1 VIVARGRG
9 LPAAAFG
16 PARRAQLAAVA
27 AYLLALLYLL
37 GVVVVTAVEMAALL
51 HGGPPPQDSLAV
63 RALVKNLVNP
73 AMSVGL
79 AACVVYMAHAR
90 RRR

>member
-1 VIVARGRG
+1 MMAKGRS

-27 AYLLALLYLL
+27 AYLLALLYLF
-37 GVVVVTAVEMAALL
+37 GVVVIAGMELAALL
-51 HGGPPPQDSLAV
+51 HGSPPPQDSLMV